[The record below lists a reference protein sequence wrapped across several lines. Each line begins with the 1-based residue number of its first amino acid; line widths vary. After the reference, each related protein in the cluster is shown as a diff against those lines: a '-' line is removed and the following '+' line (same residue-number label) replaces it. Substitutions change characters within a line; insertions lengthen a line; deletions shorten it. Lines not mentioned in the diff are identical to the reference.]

1 MEEIVSHLAADL
13 GIRGFER
20 DAEGRTPTARRYYE
34 RAIAALLEA
43 MREAGF
49 PLADLNA
56 NTAEVIARG
65 GLFMSHVPPKPEAG
79 AKAVRKAPAIKLPA
93 ESAPKDDD
101 SFQMITYSLPFHRSP
116 RAGLNSWLL
125 EVLPENRVMINSSDA
140 AKLKIKS
147 RDRIVVESLDEKTRV
162 QCTAQVVPGLRPG
175 VVAVA
180 WGFGYTQAG
189 VKPRIIDGKPGEV
202 DKTRGTGINPAQLTA
217 QRLIRVKI
225 TKS

>member
-1 MEEIVSHLAADL
+1 
-13 GIRGFER
+13 
-20 DAEGRTPTARRYYE
+20 
-34 RAIAALLEA
+34 
-43 MREAGF
+43 
-49 PLADLNA
+49 
-56 NTAEVIARG
+56 
-65 GLFMSHVPPKPEAG
+65 
-79 AKAVRKAPAIKLPA
+79 
-93 ESAPKDDD
+93 
-101 SFQMITYSLPFHRSP
+101 MITYSLPFHRSP